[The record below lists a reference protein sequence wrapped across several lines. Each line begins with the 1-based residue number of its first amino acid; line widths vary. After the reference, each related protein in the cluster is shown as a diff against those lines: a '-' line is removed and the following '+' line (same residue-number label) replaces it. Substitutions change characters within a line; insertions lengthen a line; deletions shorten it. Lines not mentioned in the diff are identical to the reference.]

1 MVRKATA
8 RALFFL
14 SASLVALGA
23 SAQTQNPPHNP
34 SNAPPQ
40 QPAGPS
46 AYTIPIG
53 QSIGVDAAKK
63 AAAAAAAEARKNG
76 WFMAIAVVDPAG
88 TLVYYEKA
96 DNTQLGS
103 ANVALGKA
111 RSAALYKRPTKAF
124 QDVLAAGGN
133 GLRILALEG
142 AVPVE
147 GGLPLVHDGK
157 LVGAIGVSG
166 DTSEHDG
173 QCAQMGAQTVT
184 AATAQR

>member
-1 MVRKATA
+1 MVRKAAA
-8 RALFFL
+8 RALFPL
-14 SASLVALGA
+14 SASLLALGA
-23 SAQTQNPPHNP
+23 SAQTQNPPHP
-34 SNAPPQ
+34 TNAPPQ
-40 QPAGPS
+40 AAAGPS
-46 AYTIPIG
+46 FYTIPIG

-111 RSAALYKRPTKAF
+111 RSAALYKRPTKVF
-124 QDVLAAGGN
+124 QDALAAGGN

-173 QCAQMGAQTVT
+173 QCAQAGAQTVT